1 MSFTT
6 APREDSGLLTEKEI
20 IEFSA
25 DAFARNQFQA
35 YYQPQYNHSTGMMI
49 GAEALIRWVHPVL
62 GIITPGDFIPVFERH
77 EIITR
82 LDLYVFD
89 KVCAFVRKCIDAHY
103 SLVPVSVNITR
114 QDIYSPEFVENLE
127 RIRAKY
133 DVPARFLR
141 FEITES
147 SAFGSTSFVNLI
159 IKKLHDA
166 GYLVE
171 MDDFGSGFS
180 SLNVLK
186 DLDVDVIKLDLAFL
200 RGDLGGRGGTIV
212 SSVVNMAKWLNMP
225 VIAEG
230 VETQSQADFMRS
242 IGCDYVQG
250 YLYAKPLPDEEFAKL
265 LAGSFVGEAVPQM
278 KLIDTLNAGRF
289 WDPESQ
295 ETLIFSNFVGGAA
308 IFSYHQGKVE
318 ILRVNQKYLKELG
331 MNMSEK
337 ETIMQNPWGQFSGEN
352 RKVYEEML
360 LRAIE
365 TEDEQECEVWRSVCS
380 KCCGSE
386 SMCIRSTVRMIGRS
400 GDRYLFYAA
409 VRNVTAEKRQM
420 QSMQDTERRFK
431 AASEQANI
439 YFWEYT
445 VATKEMRP
453 CFRCMRDLGLPAVV
467 RNYPEPAFEAGIFPM
482 DMADLYRDWHRQ
494 IAEGVKEL
502 EGVFPLTVARVPFIV
517 RYTTEFDENGRPVKA
532 YGSATL
538 VVDEKGQ

>member
-1 MSFTT
+1 MPYTAERQNRDSALMEYEIMGMSN
-6 APREDSGLLTEKEI
+6 E
-20 IEFSA
+20 
-25 DAFARNQFQA
+25 AFAQNQFQV

-49 GAEALIRWVHPVL
+49 GAEALVRWIHPVR
-62 GIITPGDFIPVFERH
+62 GIIPPNEFIAVFERQGK
-77 EIITR
+77 ITE

-89 KVCAFVRKCIDAHY
+89 KVCAFVRRCIDENF

-114 QDIYSPEFVENLE
+114 QDVYSPEFVEKLE
-127 RIRAKY
+127 RIRANY
-133 DVPARFLR
+133 EVPAKYLR

-147 SAFGSTSFVNLI
+147 SAFGSVEYVNMI
-159 IKKLHDA
+159 IKKLHNA
-166 GYLVE
+166 GYIVE
-171 MDDFGSGFS
+171 MDDFGSGYS

-186 DLDVDVIKLDLAFL
+186 DLDVDVIKMDLAFL
-200 RGDLGGRGGTIV
+200 QGNLGGRGGTIV

-230 VETQSQADFMRS
+230 VETVEQADFMRS
-242 IGCDYVQG
+242 IGCDYIQG
-250 YLYAKPLPDEEFAKL
+250 YLYSRPLPQNDFEKL
-265 LAGSFVGEAVPQM
+265 LSGSSVGVAVPQM
-278 KLIDTLNAGRF
+278 KLIDMLNAGHF

-308 IFSYHQGKVE
+308 IFSYHKGNVD
-318 ILRVNQKYLKELG
+318 ILRVNPKYLKELG

-337 ETIMQNPWGQFSGEN
+337 ETIMQNPWSQFTPEN
-352 RKVYEEML
+352 RAIYEEML
-360 LRAIE
+360 QRAIE
-365 TEDEQECEVWRSVCS
+365 TGDEQECEVWRSVCS
-380 KCCGSE
+380 RCCGSE
-386 SMCIRSTVRMIGRS
+386 SMCVRSTVRMIGKS
-400 GDRYLFYAA
+400 GDRTLFYAT

-420 QSMQDTERRFK
+420 QSILDSERRFK

-482 DMADLYRDWHRQ
+482 DMADLYRDWHKQ
-494 IAEGVKEL
+494 IAAGVKNL

-538 VVDEKGQ
+538 VVDENPQ